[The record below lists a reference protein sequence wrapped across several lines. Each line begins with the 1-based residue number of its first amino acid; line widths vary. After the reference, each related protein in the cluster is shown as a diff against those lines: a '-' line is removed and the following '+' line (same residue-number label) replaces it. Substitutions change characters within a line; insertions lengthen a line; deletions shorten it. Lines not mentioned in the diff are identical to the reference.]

1 MINFIVIFTFNAFL
15 NYVFFLFT
23 FVCSFVV
30 SSSITP
36 VCAWICIYT
45 CLSLSLFHP
54 LSLALSRC
62 VCVWVYL
69 YWARVLLQFFLS
81 HCALICDY
89 LYHLNGFAFMTIIIT
104 TENNSYIQKS
114 RNVNFYPNLSAKGV
128 QHVAKYLSFSLSL
141 LLFRFHPL
149 HTLKLCSVHVQ
160 SVGWSSRE
168 CPFFSSFGCHSTK
181 MTFSNSVLA
190 L

>member
-1 MINFIVIFTFNAFL
+1 MHV
-15 NYVFFLFT
+15 
-23 FVCSFVV
+23 
-30 SSSITP
+30 
-36 VCAWICIYT
+36 
-45 CLSLSLFHP
+45 
-54 LSLALSRC
+54 C
-62 VCVWVYL
+62 VCVGMGIF
-69 YWARVLLQFFLS
+69 VLSACTFLCVFLS

-128 QHVAKYLSFSLSL
+128 QHVAKSLSFARSLSFT
-141 LLFRFHPL
+141 LFTHS
-149 HTLKLCSVHVQ
+149 TICSSVHAR
-160 SVGWSSRE
+160 SVGWNSRD
-168 CPFFSSFGCHSTK
+168 CPFFFLGCHSTK